1 MQMIRCAAC
10 GKHYDYLQEGCC
22 PRCGAYNRPPR
33 REWVEADGS
42 IRHGDGSA
50 QPRPGK
56 VCYEKKVCHE
66 EKQCFEGQARKP
78 RKKPAAQPAVK
89 NVHIPFKARRTNGN
103 AQPNSVGI
111 AVLGIVLFFIIIFIK
126 NSGLLDNNW
135 DHSDWDNTDW
145 SDSDWDSEPATP
157 DVDYFNIEASCGDEI
172 RISDDLTI
180 QFLGYIADEDG
191 RVYLFYWATD
201 DDLATDLL
209 KSGFVMLLDGEEAKG
224 APDDRLG
231 DGYIVFNTFSPSVQ
245 WKIFRINDSYVGNLT
260 VSDLYPLEDDS
271 LMDWVD
277 PADRSST

>member
-10 GKHYDYLQEGCC
+10 GKRYNYLQEGCC

-50 QPRPGK
+50 PPRPGK

-66 EKQCFEGQARKP
+66 EKQCFEGQARKAQ
-78 RKKPAAQPAVK
+78 KKPAAQPAAK
-89 NVHIPFKARRTNGN
+89 NVHIPFKTRRAKGN
-103 AQPNSVGI
+103 AQPNSVGMAI
-111 AVLGIVLFFIIIFIK
+111 LGIVLFFIIIFIK
-126 NSGLLDNNW
+126 NSGLLDKVNW
-135 DHSDWDNTDW
+135 DHSDRDNTNW

-157 DVDYFNIEASCGDEI
+157 DVDYFNIEASCGDDI
-172 RISDDLTI
+172 RISDDLVI

-209 KSGFVMLLDGEEAKG
+209 ESSIVLLKD
-224 APDDRLG
+224 G
-231 DGYIVFNTFSPSVQ
+231 DGSGYPYDSVRDSYIIFNTFSPGVQ
-245 WKIFRINDSYVGNLT
+245 WQTLSLHSDTGTLT
-260 VSDLYPLEDDS
+260 VSDLYSLEDDS
-271 LMDWVD
+271 LMSWVD
-277 PADRSST
+277 PADLPSL